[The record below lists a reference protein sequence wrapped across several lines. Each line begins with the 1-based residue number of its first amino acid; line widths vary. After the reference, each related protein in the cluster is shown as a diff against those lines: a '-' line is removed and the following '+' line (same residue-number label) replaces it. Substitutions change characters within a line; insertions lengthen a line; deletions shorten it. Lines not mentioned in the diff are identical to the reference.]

1 MAFGLPTD
9 QKGQVLFL
17 LTFVGLAAGYV
28 YWDMSLLPVLHR
40 PRAEAID
47 SLRSER
53 DSLEQQI
60 ARAKREIAG
69 RTQAE
74 LDAQVAAYRVAL
86 DTMRLWVPD
95 QNEVATL
102 IDYITTRAKIRGVEL
117 VQFAPSGTEPQS
129 PPPFDTYRYKLAVLG
144 HFDQVGEFVSDIG
157 SLRRIMVPYD
167 VSMKAATAQVG
178 KVMSDTTGAL
188 LEVRLFVRT
197 YVKPAPPEARRGSSQ

>member
-1 MAFGLPTD
+1 MAIGIPKD
-9 QKGQVLFL
+9 PKGQVLFL
-17 LTFVGLAAGYV
+17 LTFMGIAAGYV
-28 YWDMSLLPVLHR
+28 YWDMSLVSVLRR

-47 SLRSER
+47 SLRADR
-53 DSLEQQI
+53 DSLEAQI
-60 ARAKREIAG
+60 ARAKVEIAG

-129 PPPFDTYRYKLAVLG
+129 PAPFDTYRYKLAVLG